1 MGNSIFFSF
10 NSPAS
15 SNDTIIFLLIISN
28 TVLEIQIPAGFA
40 SASNLAA
47 ILTASPKRL
56 SSDMNKRDQIIF
68 IFNTGI
74 MWSSYLFFVRE
85 YIDLCKY

>member
-1 MGNSIFFSF
+1 MGNSMFFSF

-56 SSDMNKRDQIIF
+56 SSETITSPILIPTRKF
-68 IFNTGI
+68 ICSN
-74 MWSSYLFFVRE
+74 SSLP
-85 YIDLCKY
+85 